1 MTSAIRLLAHY
12 GWASLR
18 AQMQYPFNAIMLTIG
33 QFTVTMIDMV
43 AIWALF
49 ARFGALAGWRLG
61 DIAMFFGVVSVSFS
75 IADFLTR
82 GFDVLGTEFIR
93 TGQLDRLLLRPRTMT
108 LQLVGNDMRLS
119 RFGRMAQGF
128 VVLAIGTASLHF
140 RWTIGTIA
148 IAVWAIAGGI
158 ALFFGLMVFQGA
170 LSFWT
175 VDSLEAMN
183 VLTYGGVQA
192 AQYPLSIYERW
203 FRNLLI
209 FVVPIGCV
217 AYFPVLAILGKADPL
232 GAPRWL
238 MLASPIAGFAFL
250 GLAFGAWRLGLRKYT
265 STGS

>member
-1 MTSAIRLLAHY
+1 
-12 GWASLR
+12 
-18 AQMQYPFNAIMLTIG
+18 MQYPFNAIMLTIG
-33 QFTVTMIDMV
+33 QFTATMIDMV

-49 ARFGALAGWRLG
+49 ARFGALGTWRLG
-61 DIAMFFGVVSVSFS
+61 DVAMFFGIVSVSFS

-82 GFDVLGTEFIR
+82 GFDVLGTDFIK

-108 LQLVGNDMRLS
+108 LQLIGNDMRLS
-119 RFGRMAQGF
+119 RFGRMAQGLL
-128 VVLAIGTASLHF
+128 VLAIGTANLHF
-140 RWTIGTIA
+140 EWTIFRIVIGL
-148 IAVWAIAGGI
+148 WAIAGGI

-175 VDSLEAMN
+175 VESLEAMN

-192 AQYPLSIYERW
+192 AQFPLSIYERW

-217 AYFPVLAILGKADPL
+217 AYFPVLAILGKPDPL
-232 GAPRWL
+232 GAPGWA

-250 GLAFGAWRLGLRKYT
+250 CLAFGVWRVGLRKYT